1 MPALH
6 HRLLGRDTGLSV
18 SEVGFGAWG
27 IGGGW
32 GERDDD
38 AALDALRTAI
48 DEGIDFI
55 DTAMGYGDGHSEEL
69 IGQVIAGREERVVVA
84 TKASPKNRQW
94 PAAADVPVSETFPP
108 GYLTECTDASLARLG
123 VPILDVQ
130 QMHVW
135 AARWLTEGDWRDE
148 IAQLKADGKIRAF
161 GVSINDHEPDTAL
174 DLVASGLV
182 DTVQVIHNIFDQSPT
197 DRLYAACEE
206 HGVGVIVRVALDEGA
221 LTGTM
226 AADTTFPDGDWRQK
240 YFAGDRPAQVAE
252 RVDRIVAD
260 LGIDKTDMA
269 ETALRYV
276 LSFPAVSSVIVGMR
290 RPENVRRNVALAD
303 GQGLPA
309 DQLDKL
315 KAHRWERNFYR

>member
-94 PAAADVPVSETFPP
+94 PAAADVPVSETFPR